1 LEVKLKIASNFGGE
15 YNFPT
20 KKKKKKSSNV
30 NVDDTSSPTSD
41 IPISKNSPKKT
52 LES

>member
-20 KKKKKKSSNV
+20 KKKKKSSNV